1 MIKSQTQLIIRAISE
16 QDRRE
21 LANLVHFEKHIH
33 RHLDWRSPVDWI
45 GVPPFFVAE
54 QNNKL
59 VAALAC
65 PPDPPGIAW
74 IRLFAVSSGFSVDA
88 LWRELWEP
96 VSEQLAEM
104 EEELVIAAIPL
115 NNWFR
120 PSLETSGFNQ
130 VDQVI
135 VLMWESSSLA
145 LEKIP
150 SPYRIRGMQTEDL
163 EAVELVDHAAFSGL
177 WQFSSAGLK
186 AGFADSA
193 SATVI
198 EDKGTIIGYQIST
211 STSLGGHLAR
221 LAVLPQYH
229 NKGVGFA
236 ILHDVLTEFKKRG
249 ARSVTVNT
257 QINNLSSLALY
268 EKARFHRTGEEY
280 PVYQY
285 HI

>member
-54 QNNKL
+54 QDNKL

-65 PPDPPGIAW
+65 PPDPPGIVW

-268 EKARFHRTGEEY
+268 EKACFHRTGEEY